1 MTLKHQRT
9 IEGLTD
15 EEIDQLQPHLQTRY
29 VYELCK
35 DRHKSGEFMGIMK
48 QWNADTQTVAETFR
62 FGNETHHF
70 VLDEYGVIL
79 SHTKETF

>member
-29 VYELCK
+29 IYELCK
-35 DRHKSGEFMGIMK
+35 DRFESGEFVGVK
-48 QWNADTQTVAETFR
+48 KYWNDDQTVTKVYR
-62 FGNETHHF
+62 FENEKHLF
-70 VLDEYGVIL
+70 ILDEYDVIL
-79 SHTKETF
+79 SHMKETF